1 MRETTPRI
9 QRIYLRFSYPG
20 SGMMKLHASLVP
32 PAYDEPLLVLLSRGV
47 MPMGQPFSTLL
58 VSDPTQNEALSG
70 KPGKDGVDG
79 TNGMNGTNG
88 LDGLSAYQLARQQG
102 YGGTLTAWLASLV
115 GAAGLSA
122 YEIARELGY
131 GGTKTQWVA
140 SLNGAPGKNAST
152 ILGSV
157 TIAQTATVAISAGTR
172 RMVVTIPASWGV
184 VAGDP
189 LIALPSTAV
198 AGYAVHDVVAVSATS
213 LSIGITAPLLAIGA
227 SFSIPCRIARLNT

>member
-1 MRETTPRI
+1 MKETTPRI

-20 SGMMKLHASLVP
+20 AGMMKLHASLVP

-58 VSDPTQNEALSG
+58 VSDPTQNEALRG
-70 KPGKDGVDG
+70 KAGKDGVDG
-79 TNGMNGTNG
+79 TNGTNG
-88 LDGLSAYQLARQQG
+88 VDGLSAYQLARQQG

-122 YEIARELGY
+122 YEVARELGY
-131 GGTKTQWVA
+131 GGTKTQWLA
-140 SLNGAPGKNAST
+140 SLNGKNASA
-152 ILGSV
+152 ILGSI

-184 VAGDP
+184 IVGDP
-189 LIALPSTAV
+189 LIALPSTV
-198 AGYAVHDVVAVSATS
+198 LAGYAVHDVVAVSATS

-227 SFSIPCRIARLNT
+227 SFTIPCRIARLNT

>member
-70 KPGKDGVDG
+70 KPGKDG
-79 TNGMNGTNG
+79 

-131 GGTKTQWVA
+131 GGTKTQWLA
-140 SLNGAPGKNAST
+140 SLNGKNASV
-152 ILGSV
+152 ILGSI
-157 TIAQTATVAISAGTR
+157 TLAQTATVAITAGTR

-198 AGYAVHDVVAVSATS
+198 AGYVVHDVVAVSATS

>member
-1 MRETTPRI
+1 MKETTPRI

-20 SGMMKLHASLVP
+20 SGMMKLHASLIP

-58 VSDPTQNEALSG
+58 VSDPTQNDALRG
-70 KPGKDGVDG
+70 KPGTDGDD
-79 TNGMNGTNG
+79 G

-102 YGGTLTAWLASLV
+102 YGGTLTAWLASLI

-131 GGTKTQWVA
+131 GGTKTQWLA
-140 SLNGAPGKNAST
+140 SLNGRNASA
-152 ILGSV
+152 ILGSI

-189 LIALPSTAV
+189 LVALPSAAIV
-198 AGYAVHDVVAVSATS
+198 GYAVHDVVAVSATS
-213 LSIGITAPLLAIGA
+213 LSIGITAPLLVIGA

>member
-1 MRETTPRI
+1 MKETTPRI

-20 SGMMKLHASLVP
+20 AGMMKLHASLIP

-58 VSDPTQNEALSG
+58 VSDPTQNDALRG
-70 KPGKDGVDG
+70 KPGTDGDD
-79 TNGMNGTNG
+79 G

-102 YGGTLTAWLASLV
+102 YGGTLTAWLASLI

-131 GGTKTQWVA
+131 GGTKTQWLA
-140 SLNGAPGKNAST
+140 SLNGKNASA
-152 ILGSV
+152 ILGSI

-172 RMVVTIPASWGV
+172 RMVVAIPASWGV

-189 LIALPSTAV
+189 LIALPTAAV
-198 AGYAVHDVVAVSATS
+198 TGYAVHDVVAVSATS

>member
-20 SGMMKLHASLVP
+20 AGMMKLHASLVP

-58 VSDPTQNEALSG
+58 VSDPTQNEALRG
-70 KPGKDGVDG
+70 KPGEDGIDG
-79 TNGMNGTNG
+79 TNGTNGTNG
-88 LDGLSAYQLARQQG
+88 TDGLSAYQLARQQG
-102 YGGTLTAWLASLV
+102 YGGTLTAWLASLI

-131 GGTKTQWVA
+131 GGTKSQWLA
-140 SLNGAPGKNAST
+140 SLNGKNASA

-157 TIAQTATVAISAGTR
+157 TITQTATVAISAGTR
-172 RMVVTIPASWGV
+172 RMVVTIPAGWGV

-198 AGYAVHDVVAVSATS
+198 AGYAVHDVVAVSPTS

>member
-1 MRETTPRI
+1 MKETTPRI

-58 VSDPTQNEALSG
+58 VSDPTQNEALRG
-70 KPGKDGVDG
+70 KAGKDGIDG
-79 TNGMNGTNG
+79 TNGTNG
-88 LDGLSAYQLARQQG
+88 IDGLSAYQLARQQG

-131 GGTKTQWVA
+131 GGTKTQWLA
-140 SLNGAPGKNAST
+140 SLNGAPGKNASA
-152 ILGSV
+152 ILGSI
-157 TIAQTATVAISAGTR
+157 TIGQTATVAISAGTR
-172 RMVVTIPASWGV
+172 RIVVTIPASWGV

-189 LIALPSTAV
+189 LVALPSAAV

>member
-1 MRETTPRI
+1 MTHETVPLNR
-9 QRIYLRFSYPG
+9 RIYMVMQPMPN
-20 SGMMKLHASLVP
+20 GMAQFRLSAMP
-32 PAYDEPLLVLLSRGV
+32 PRYSEPTAVLLLRGV
-47 MPMGQPFSTLL
+47 LPQGDDVVLQV
-58 VSDPTQNEALSG
+58 VSDPAANVALR
-70 KPGKDGVDG
+70 
-79 TNGMNGTNG
+79 G

-122 YEIARELGY
+122 YEIAREMGY
-131 GGTKTQWVA
+131 GGTKTQWLA
-140 SLNGAPGKNAST
+140 SLNGKNASA
-152 ILGSV
+152 ILGPV

-189 LIALPSTAV
+189 LIALPSITV